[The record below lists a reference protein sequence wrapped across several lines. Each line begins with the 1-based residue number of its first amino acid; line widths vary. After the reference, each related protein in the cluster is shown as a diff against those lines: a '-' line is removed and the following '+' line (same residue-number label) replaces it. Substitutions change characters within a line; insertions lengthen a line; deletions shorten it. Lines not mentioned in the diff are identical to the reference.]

1 MKNFK
6 RSMGEIDACLD
17 YCKATGN
24 EWAFIRA
31 ETLKDIREGLGIQTR
46 HYGVWVEY
54 PECLRY
60 GGAISKDHIACSIC
74 GHVWSILD
82 NDTETFEYCPN
93 CGACM
98 VGQEREKQ

>member
-6 RSMGEIDACLD
+6 RTMGDIDILLYC
-17 YCKATGN
+17 CKATGN
-24 EWAFIRA
+24 EWAVIRA
-31 ETLKDIREGLGIQTR
+31 ETLKDIREELGIQTR
-46 HYGVWVEY
+46 HYGEWVGY
-54 PECLRY
+54 PECLQY
-60 GGAISKDHIACSIC
+60 EGAISKDHIACSIC

-98 VGQEREKQ
+98 VTPEEKKQ